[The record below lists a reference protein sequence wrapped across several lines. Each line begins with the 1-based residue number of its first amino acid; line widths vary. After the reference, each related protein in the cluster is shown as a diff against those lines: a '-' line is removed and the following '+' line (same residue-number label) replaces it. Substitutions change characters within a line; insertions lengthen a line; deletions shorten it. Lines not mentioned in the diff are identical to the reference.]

1 MYSYFHVP
9 VAELGSCDGA
19 VIHTVQ
25 LLSALYGKI
34 LSTPVLYA
42 GFTTCRISFQ
52 NQIGISWCLPKGVE
66 NVYSHIS
73 LHMDV
78 YSSLFHNWQN
88 VEATKMSFCR

>member
-1 MYSYFHVP
+1 VYSYFHVP

-66 NVYSHIS
+66 NVYPCRNLLVDI
-73 LHMDV
+73 
-78 YSSLFHNWQN
+78 YSSFIHN
-88 VEATKMSFCR
+88 C